1 MIDEKVLNK
10 ISNNQII
17 SKVELLN
24 KGWSNDIKYYIEDQN
39 RDKFLLRISD
49 FSLYDK
55 KLNQFNLLKEI
66 TKIGINITKPLK
78 ICNSDNYTYIL
89 LSWVEGNDIEKIIP
103 TLDDKTLYLLGI
115 KAGLILKQ
123 IHSIKIESDIN
134 WEVYFKDRVEDRIKK
149 VKESSIKHKYLDLFS
164 NYLIDN
170 IELIKDRPISILHGD
185 YHLGNMLLNDNLE
198 LGIIDFDK
206 IKIGDPIYDF
216 KQMIW
221 TTRVSNVFA
230 TGLIDG
236 YTDFKPTNDFFK
248 LMLLYSIESCISNL
262 YWTSKFEKADKK
274 VASELFDNLYKNYD
288 GLTKIIPLWYDEKLK
303 IKYKDLK

>member
-1 MIDEKVLNK
+1 MIYKKVLDN
-10 ISNNQII
+10 IFNNQII

-39 RDKFLLRISD
+39 KNKFLLRIFD

-55 KLNQFNLLKEI
+55 KLNQYNLLKEI
-66 TKIGINITKPLK
+66 SKLEINVPKPLELGN
-78 ICNSDNYTYIL
+78 IDNYAYFI
-89 LSWVEGNDIEKIIP
+89 LSWVEGNDIEKIIL
-103 TLDDKTLYLLGI
+103 TLDEKTLYLLGI

-134 WEVYFKDRVEDRIKK
+134 WEVYFKDRVEDRIEK

-164 NYLIDN
+164 NYLLDN
-170 IELIKDRPISILHGD
+170 IGLIKDRPISILHGD

-206 IKIGDPIYDF
+206 IKIGDPIYDL

-236 YTDFKPTNDFFK
+236 YTDFKPTNNFFK
-248 LMLLYSIESCISNL
+248 LLLLYSIESSISNL
-262 YWTSKFEKADKK
+262 YWTAKFEKADKE
-274 VASELFDNLYKNYD
+274 VAIELFDNIYNSYD
-288 GLTKIIPLWYDEKLK
+288 RLTIVIPSWYDEKLK
-303 IKYKDLK
+303 IKYRF